1 MGQEMPRTKTP
12 LAIANL
18 KGQTK
23 KNPQRYRDRANAPQP
38 QNGVGEPPQWLTN
51 EVASAWVEI
60 SSSLPLGVLTI
71 ADRVAVEVASTLI
84 AEFRASPKDFTAA
97 RLAQLR
103 GLLGSLGLTPA
114 DRIKLAVPETLNQ
127 DDPWLALSRACTTD

>member
-1 MGQEMPRTKTP
+1 MPRPKTP
-12 LAIANL
+12 LAIADL
-18 KGQTK
+18 KGQTR

-38 QNGVGEPPQWLTN
+38 QHGVGEPPQWLN
-51 EVASAWVEI
+51 NQAANAWAEI
-60 SSSLPLGVLTI
+60 SSGLPSGVLTV
-71 ADRVAVEVASTLI
+71 ADRVALEIASTLV
-84 AEFRASPKDFTAA
+84 AEFRALPKDFTAA

-127 DDPWLALSRACTTD
+127 DDPWVKFLNN

>member
-1 MGQEMPRTKTP
+1 MPRPKTP
-12 LAIANL
+12 LAIADL
-18 KGQTK
+18 KGQTR

-38 QNGVGEPPQWLTN
+38 QHGVGEPPQWLTN
-51 EVASAWVEI
+51 EAASAWVEI